1 MHSLYISSLN
11 SSRPRRPGPLG
22 SCPGCL
28 GCRSTVGRIKSTHG
42 TEIPVSQGLVWNEGK
57 HQLWIRAPGW
67 TQDCPKLGRL
77 HTAWFEGVP
86 TRCWLGGRWPG
97 SCQDT
102 HCTLGGGDPSWSPGS
117 APITCS
123 AQSLSHVQLCV
134 TARTV
139 ALQPPLSTGFS
150 RQEYWNGLPFA
161 PPGDLSTPGIKPM
174 SPALQE
180 DSLQLS
186 H

>member
-1 MHSLYISSLN
+1 MHFWFSIVILRTTKTTLRQLLIYEQVVFLK
-11 SSRPRRPGPLG
+11 
-22 SCPGCL
+22 CVHKY
-28 GCRSTVGRIKSTHG
+28 RS
-42 TEIPVSQGLVWNEGK
+42 ENEGK

-77 HTAWFEGVP
+77 HTAWFEGLP
-86 TRCWLGGRWPG
+86 TWYWLGGQWPG

-102 HCTLGGGDPSWSPGS
+102 HCTLGGRDPSWSPGS

-134 TARTV
+134 TAWTV

-161 PPGDLSTPGIKPM
+161 PPGDRPTPGIEPV